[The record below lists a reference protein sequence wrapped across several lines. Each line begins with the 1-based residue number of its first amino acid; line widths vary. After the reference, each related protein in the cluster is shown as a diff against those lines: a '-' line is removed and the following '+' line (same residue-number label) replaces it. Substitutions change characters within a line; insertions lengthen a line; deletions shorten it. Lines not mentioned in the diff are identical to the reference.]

1 MTSRRSTSVTVG
13 NGPAVRSGS
22 NRQAPRS
29 AKSAVVNAVVDG
41 VPAVTSTALAAVV
54 AGAASAVVDGPVVA
68 GLVVAGSVV
77 PGSVVAGSVV
87 AGSVVDGSVVD
98 VSVLEGFAPSESL
111 PLHAAHTTA
120 PPSRVPPRD
129 SMRRREMVLPGTGV
143 LSMTPSLHDE
153 GESGL

>member
-29 AKSAVVNAVVDG
+29 AKSAVAKAVVDG
-41 VPAVTSTALAAVV
+41 VPAVTSSVLAAVV
-54 AGAASAVVDGPVVA
+54 AGAASAVVAGPVVA

-77 PGSVVAGSVV
+77 VA
-87 AGSVVDGSVVD
+87 SVVDGSVVEG
-98 VSVLEGFAPSESL
+98 SVAVESVAEGSAPSESL

-120 PPSRVPPRD
+120 PPSRVPPKD
-129 SMRRREMVLPGTGV
+129 SMRRREMVLPVTGV
-143 LSMTPSLHDE
+143 WSMAPSLHDE